1 MNRTRLISLAV
12 TLVVALGLILWMN
25 LDKMSFDPSSL
36 RQPPR
41 PTTALLAEE
50 EEFVDLFTPEP
61 VVPSSSDASPAY
73 NEVVENNNATPA
85 PETGMDLKDQGPA
98 GVAEQPKTSKQPS
111 PLKKETPQPK
121 KEEKKGPSKEEIA
134 KLKEQEEARRKASA
148 DMKSAFQN
156 TSGKNNTQNKG
167 KTDGNAGRPSG
178 KSSEQNGH
186 GTGTVGGG
194 WKMPSYAKV
203 PSTVT
208 GTIKLKA
215 TVNRSGKVV
224 SVEVI
229 GGDAPA
235 ATTSSLVEACKAEVR
250 SKTFTRSD
258 SNAPETATA
267 YITYNFR

>member
-1 MNRTRLISLAV
+1 MKRIRLISLAV
-12 TLVVALGLILWMN
+12 TLMVALGLILWMN
-25 LDKMSFDPSSL
+25 LDKMSFNLASL

-41 PTTALLAEE
+41 PTAGLLAGE
-50 EEFVDLFTPEP
+50 EEFVDLFTPGP
-61 VVPSSSDASPAY
+61 AVPSSQDASPAY
-73 NEVVENNNATPA
+73 DEVVENNSATPA
-85 PETGMDLKDQGPA
+85 PETGMDLTNQGA
-98 GVAEQPKTSKQPS
+98 SGMAEQPKTSTQLS
-111 PLKKETPQPK
+111 PLKKETPRP
-121 KEEKKGPSKEEIA
+121 EGKKGPSKEEMA
-134 KLKEQEEARRKASA
+134 RQKEQEEARRKASA

-156 TSGKNNTQNKG
+156 TSGKNNTQNG
-167 KTDGNAGRPSG
+167 GRTDGNAGRPDG
-178 KSSEQNGH
+178 KSAEQNGH

-203 PSTVT
+203 PSSVT

-215 TVNRSGKVV
+215 IVNRSGKVV

-235 ATTSSLVEACKAEVR
+235 ATTTSLVEACKAEIR